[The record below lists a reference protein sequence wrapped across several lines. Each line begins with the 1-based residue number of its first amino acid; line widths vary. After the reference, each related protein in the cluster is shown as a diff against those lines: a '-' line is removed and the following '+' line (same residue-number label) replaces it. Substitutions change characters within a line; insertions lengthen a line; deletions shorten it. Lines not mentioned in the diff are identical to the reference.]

1 MRDSEKRGSVGGGAR
16 ARLVAFDRRVLDV
29 LRRRSHWLHRVT
41 VGLLFVWFGLL
52 KPLGHTTAT
61 SVIAKT
67 IYWGDP
73 ATVTQLLGWWE
84 VAIGVCLLVRPWLRA
99 AVALMAIRVPC
110 ILLAFVLEPEI
121 LFVEIPFAPTPE
133 GQYLIKDL
141 LVFLAALAMAAF
153 IPVEPAPD
161 EKH

>member
-1 MRDSEKRGSVGGGAR
+1 MRRMRDI
-16 ARLVAFDRRVLDV
+16 DRWILDV
-29 LRRRSHWLHRVT
+29 LRKHAHRLHRIT

-52 KPLGHTTAT
+52 KPLGHTTTTA
-61 SVIAKT
+61 ILAKA

-84 VAIGVCLLVRPWLRA
+84 VAIGACLLVRPWLRA
-99 AVALMAIRVPC
+99 AVALMVLRVPG

-121 LFVEIPFAPTPE
+121 LFVDVPFAPTPE

-141 LVFLAALAMAAF
+141 LLFIAALAMAAF
-153 IPVEPAPD
+153 IPVEHPPD